1 MKHAKAIWVGC
12 LFLVLCLIPLVR
24 SLDTRGQVNKA
35 KDNGHSQQMDF
46 SRFPIVD
53 FTTQEPS
60 GPNSS
65 TIAEARARKYN
76 NKYMARISEET
87 NQIFLIVDWD
97 VKLPALPVAQ
107 SRAVL
112 TGTVNSSKAH
122 LTPDKTN
129 VFSEFEIAV
138 DTVFKQDDRTNVRV
152 GKTLTV
158 ERIGGR
164 VRLPSGK
171 IVVSWV
177 NHQNMPRVGA
187 KYVLFLTHDFQS
199 RDDGGNDFNL
209 LTGYELREG
218 KVFPLDDT
226 APGHPITAYA
236 GTDES
241 KLLSDLTNAIAKTS
255 NSSNDLSLLPLTADT
270 C

>member
-1 MKHAKAIWVGC
+1 
-12 LFLVLCLIPLVR
+12 
-24 SLDTRGQVNKA
+24 
-35 KDNGHSQQMDF
+35 
-46 SRFPIVD
+46 
-53 FTTQEPS
+53 
-60 GPNSS
+60 
-65 TIAEARARKYN
+65 
-76 NKYMARISEET
+76 
-87 NQIFLIVDWD
+87 
-97 VKLPALPVAQ
+97 
-107 SRAVL
+107 
-112 TGTVNSSKAH
+112 
-122 LTPDKTN
+122 

-226 APGHPITAYA
+226 APGA
-236 GTDES
+236 
-241 KLLSDLTNAIAKTS
+241 SDHGL
-255 NSSNDLSLLPLTADT
+255 
-270 C
+270 CGHG